1 LKQVTDKDVAIIIL
15 NWNAYDDTFECLK
28 SLEHLTYPYFHVF
41 LVDNASQDNSFDKL
55 RQDYRD
61 GKFNVPITFIQ
72 TGKNLGFA
80 GGNNV
85 AIKEAYKQGYEY
97 FWMLNNDTVVDPNAL
112 TPLVETLEKDRQVG
126 IVGSKIY
133 YFGTNKIWFAG
144 GKINLL
150 NGTTKH
156 IGIKEIDIGQF
167 DQIKEVDYITG
178 CSLFFR
184 RGLLETI
191 GYMREDYFIYYE
203 ETDWNL
209 RANNYGWKIKINPK
223 SIIYHKVSVS
233 SGGENNPKP
242 YVAFYD
248 IRNKFQM
255 IKRNQINNF
264 KYLKYLFLIIDV
276 LKKILKVFI
285 FNLDKKQERLWYILK
300 GLSYALSNRMGKHPL
315 YNKKENRG

>member
-55 RQDYRD
+55 RQDYKD

-72 TGKNLGFA
+72 TEKNLGFA

-133 YFGTNKIWFAG
+133 YYGTNKIWFAG
-144 GKINLL
+144 GKVNTWT
-150 NGTTKH
+150 GACVH
-156 IGIKEIDIGQF
+156 IGFKEEDKGQYN
-167 DQIKEVDYITG
+167 QLKEVDYITG
-178 CSLFFR
+178 CSLCFR
-184 RGLLETI
+184 KEILETV
-191 GYMREDYFIYYE
+191 GYMEEDYFLYYE

-209 RANNYGWKIKINPK
+209 KSSNKGWKIVYIPN
-223 SIIYHKVSVS
+223 SVIYHKVSIS
-233 SGGENNPKP
+233 SGGESNPSP

-248 IRNKFQM
+248 IRNGHWM
-255 IKRNQINNF
+255 VKRTQK
-264 KYLKYLFLIIDV
+264 KYKWITSYLYRYYKA
-276 LKKILKVFI
+276 LKKLIKMVVCNYDRKLIRIKLIV
-285 FNLDKKQERLWYILK
+285 K
-300 GLSYALSNRMGKHPL
+300 AL
-315 YNKKENRG
+315 YE